1 MKTSFRQAFSP
12 ASMILSTSLLLG
24 LLSGCNQQPGQ
35 GHNNQSADNQ
45 SPAPTTA
52 AVQPASQPEQDY
64 GYEGYDESLPVGDT
78 EEYTGNGNGIASEPE
93 RIEVSPHRETLPNNW
108 GELNYL
114 VLTALSDEVSIS
126 QVTVNRG
133 HCNSSFM
140 DRKDA
145 LNLQYGQTTKLYLRG
160 CKGDQVREVSVQTLN
175 DTYTVNF

>member
-1 MKTSFRQAFSP
+1 MP
-12 ASMILSTSLLLG
+12 
-24 LLSGCNQQPGQ
+24 
-35 GHNNQSADNQ
+35 
-45 SPAPTTA
+45 
-52 AVQPASQPEQDY
+52 PASQPEQDY
-64 GYEGYDESLPVGDT
+64 GYEGYEESLPVDDT
-78 EEYTGNGNGIASEPE
+78 EEYTGNSNGMAAEPE

-126 QVTVNRG
+126 QVTINRG
-133 HCNSSFM
+133 RCNSSFM

-145 LNLQYGQTTKLYLRG
+145 LTLQYGQTIKLYLRG